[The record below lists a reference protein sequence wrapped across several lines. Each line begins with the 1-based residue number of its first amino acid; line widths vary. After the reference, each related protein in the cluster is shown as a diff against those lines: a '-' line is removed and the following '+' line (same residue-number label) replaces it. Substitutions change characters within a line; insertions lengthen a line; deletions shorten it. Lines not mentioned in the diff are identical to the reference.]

1 MGLSNEKIQEILNHR
16 ESQRE
21 IERGIKHQNRL
32 RFHSD
37 TTIQK
42 TDFREAYR
50 EYIEWIGVQ
59 APEILP
65 KDKFARFL
73 TLLRAPIPTV
83 ELTESIYSRLLKV
96 FHSQDSFYNYEFT
109 SPELRADWNDYRE
122 KDFWETK
129 GFQAMQTAIDSVWIA
144 DIPAVQT
151 SSRPE
156 PKNRL
161 VDIEYVYDIKNDEH
175 LNCIYL
181 IYKSGDYYVVYD
193 DEQIRVFEKST
204 ASMLAQPV
212 FEVSHGLGYT
222 PARQF
227 WSEQLDSRNLI
238 NKVSPITKELSDL
251 DWLLF
256 HMTSK
261 KHMDLANSYPK
272 EFYYDFDDDSE
283 DETRTDD
290 KDQDNLQKKPLGH
303 QMSGAAS
310 IGVAPAPRGP
320 DDFDMLKN
328 PAVLISPDVE
338 TLEWHVKEEKRLQN
352 KIYRSVVGVDQE
364 TINDIAKNEKQVDS
378 AFESQLSVLFR
389 IKKNFEIIQKFADST
404 LARIRYG
411 DAFIGC
417 KVDMGTKFFL
427 KDVNEL
433 HQDYKLAK
441 ESGTSETILEQIQTN
456 ILNTKY
462 RQDHKSR
469 ERAEIIRDL
478 DPLPEKNLDETIK
491 IFEKGGLDK
500 INFVIKSNLLNFV
513 RRFEIANGG
522 IAEFASTIDY
532 QTKIETILTKFKEYA
547 SEFSTG
553 NQDQGD

>member
-1 MGLSNEKIQEILNHR
+1 MGLSNDKIQEILKSSR
-16 ESQRE
+16 SQEE
-21 IERGIKHQNRL
+21 INRGIRHQNRL

-50 EYIEWIGVQ
+50 EYIDWIGVE

-73 TLLRAPIPTV
+73 HLLRAPIPTI

-96 FHSQDSFYNYEFT
+96 FHSQDSFFNYEFT
-109 SPELRADWNDYRE
+109 SPELKSDWEDFRE
-122 KDFWETK
+122 KHFWETK
-129 GFQAMQTAIDSVWIA
+129 GFHAMQSAIDSVWIA
-144 DIPAVQT
+144 DIPEIQT

-156 PKNRL
+156 PANRL
-161 VDIEYVYDIKNDEH
+161 VDLEFVFDIKNDEN

-181 IYKSGDYYVVYD
+181 IYKSGDEFVVYD
-193 DEQIRVFEKST
+193 DETIRVFTKNALSLSVEPIFT
-204 ASMLAQPV
+204 LV
-212 FEVSHGLGYT
+212 HGLGYT

-227 WSEQLDSRNLI
+227 WSQQLNSRNFI
-238 NKVSPITKELSDL
+238 NKESPITKELSDL

-272 EFYYDFDDDSE
+272 EFYYDFDKDYQDPTQTE
-283 DETRTDD
+283 NKDRDE
-290 KDQDNLQKKPLGH
+290 LQKKSLGH
-303 QMSGAAS
+303 EMAGAGT
-310 IGVAPAPRGP
+310 IGVAPAPKGP

-328 PAVLISPDVE
+328 PAVLISPDVK
-338 TLEWHVKEEKRLQN
+338 TLEWHVDEETRLQN

-364 TINDIAKNEKQVDS
+364 TINDVAKNEKQVDS

-389 IKKNFEIIQKFADST
+389 VKKNFEIIQKFGDST

-411 DAFIGC
+411 DSFIQCQIDYGS
-417 KVDMGTKFFL
+417 KFFL

-433 HQDYKLAK
+433 HEDFKIAK
-441 ESGTSETILEQIQTN
+441 EAGASEPILEQIQTN
-456 ILNTKY
+456 LLNTKY
-462 RQDHKSR
+462 RQDHR
-469 ERAEIIRDL
+469 LRQRAEIIRDL
-478 DPLPEKNLDETIK
+478 NPLPEKTLDEAIK
-491 IFEKGGLDK
+491 ILKNTGISK
-500 INFVIKSNLLNFV
+500 INFVIKANLTNFV
-513 RRFEIANGG
+513 RRFEIENIGLT
-522 IAEFASTIDY
+522 EFASNIDY
-532 QTKIETILTKFKEYA
+532 QTKIKTILNKFKEYA